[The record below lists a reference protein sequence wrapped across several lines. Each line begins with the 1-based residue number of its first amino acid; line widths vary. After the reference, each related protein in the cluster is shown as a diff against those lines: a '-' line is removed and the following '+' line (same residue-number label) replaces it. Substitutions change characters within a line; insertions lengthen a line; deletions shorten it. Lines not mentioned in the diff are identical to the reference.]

1 MRFALKTRE
10 PIVLSG
16 DRWRQDL
23 DAALAD
29 LGDDF
34 VDAETGAG
42 SEGQVVGLYGRSLPT
57 PLGSFRPQ
65 ICGLS
70 RISFTRDPPCYE
82 ARRIGSVP
90 AGDETAALA
99 PVIRRSFAMAVTP
112 GVSWFW
118 LIDWFLA

>member
-42 SEGQVVGLYGRSLPT
+42 SEGQVVGLYGA
-57 PLGSFRPQ
+57 
-65 ICGLS
+65 
-70 RISFTRDPPCYE
+70 E
-82 ARRIGSVP
+82 
-90 AGDETAALA
+90 
-99 PVIRRSFAMAVTP
+99 
-112 GVSWFW
+112 
-118 LIDWFLA
+118 